1 MCVQPTIFFLLS
13 KVWSCW
19 QQSGKDIP
27 ELLSSSVSSFS
38 WGILRDS
45 QTWCLQHLLSL
56 AWSLLPADSVQLN
69 LQGELLRTN
78 PDETP
83 KLPPFDAKEQKFY
96 FLMSVLLNLSL
107 KERPATLHWKLIVPI
122 CKTTSFFLPF
132 QPLPMA
138 HFLAQV
144 SFYILVQHL
153 TGDNAGWSNPPF
165 FSRGSSTQTLIPH
178 IRLRTRSEHAES
190 HAVMDPIKPHH
201 LQKAQ
206 M

>member
-27 ELLSSSVSSFS
+27 ELLSSSFSSFS

-45 QTWCLQHLLSL
+45 QTWCFQHLLSL
-56 AWSLLPADSVQLN
+56 AWSLLPTDSVQLN

-107 KERPATLHWKLIVPI
+107 KERPATLHWKLILTI
-122 CKTTSFFLPF
+122 CKTTSFFL
-132 QPLPMA
+132 A
-138 HFLAQV
+138 HFLAQIY
-144 SFYILVQHL
+144 FYILVQHL
-153 TGDNAGWSNPPF
+153 TGCNAGWSNPPF
-165 FSRGSSTQTLIPH
+165 FSRGPLTQTLIPH
-178 IRLRTRSEHAES
+178 IRLRTHSERAES
-190 HAVMDPIKPHH
+190 HVLMDPIKPHH